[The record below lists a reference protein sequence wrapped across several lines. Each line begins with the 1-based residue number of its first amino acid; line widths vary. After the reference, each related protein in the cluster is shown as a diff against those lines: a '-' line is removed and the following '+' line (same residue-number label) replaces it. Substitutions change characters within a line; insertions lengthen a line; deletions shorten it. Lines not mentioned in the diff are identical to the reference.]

1 MSAGGP
7 SDQRVTSPEA
17 IFKWL
22 CSVEWVGTIFSRRE
36 FVPKSTG
43 YQPHGSKRP
52 FYHPALRQL
61 SGVNGGWAL
70 AKQGEC
76 WRRVLSVAPNMGA
89 GGSHPQ
95 ATRACTW
102 SQKRGELNSKV
113 DIHDDFLHHVHIICQ
128 LVALQTSASLH
139 QRQSLSDCAQWSG
152 WVQSSLEGS
161 CSKIYYYLDDDFERA
176 YILYIRLMG
185 SNSG

>member
-1 MSAGGP
+1 MISTLNFHIKSGHSWWLSPPCAYHMSAGGP

-22 CSVEWVGTIFSRRE
+22 CSVEWVGTIFFRRE

-43 YQPHGSKRP
+43 YQPHGSERP

-70 AKQGEC
+70 ARQGGC
-76 WRRVLSVAPNMGA
+76 RLRVQSVAPNMRA

-102 SQKRGELNSKV
+102 SQKRGEWN
-113 DIHDDFLHHVHIICQ
+113 FHIKSGHSWWLSPPC
-128 LVALQTSASLH
+128 AYHMSAG
-139 QRQSLSDCAQWSG
+139 DP
-152 WVQSSLEGS
+152 
-161 CSKIYYYLDDDFERA
+161 
-176 YILYIRLMG
+176 
-185 SNSG
+185 